1 MLKSVLCDSGDAYIL
16 ESVIITAGGAGA
28 DTAGIVADRNNKK
41 AMFEN
46 CASFTDCI
54 SAKKKHISRQRKRFG
69 CCYANV

>member
-41 AMFEN
+41 AMF
-46 CASFTDCI
+46 
-54 SAKKKHISRQRKRFG
+54 
-69 CCYANV
+69 